1 MNERKLEHG
10 SRINTAG
17 ERSARASTLGRHS
30 KYCGHSD
37 GWPLFGR
44 LSQMRGETVLRDQKI
59 EVEYWRGHQHP
70 FIPLGGPCYGAI
82 PTQTKKSSS
91 DASWGD
97 APRHESR
104 MCSSS
109 QQNFGRLLSHAEPNY
124 SGCCAT
130 FGPGGSLKG
139 SRTFLAN
146 GRNKYFA
153 IIARDGV
160 SRPFDVTQSA
170 CLPGI
175 AFRAWRPRRTGWA
188 LGTRR
193 S

>member
-1 MNERKLEHG
+1 
-10 SRINTAG
+10 
-17 ERSARASTLGRHS
+17 
-30 KYCGHSD
+30 
-37 GWPLFGR
+37 
-44 LSQMRGETVLRDQKI
+44 MRGETVLRDQKT
-59 EVEYWRGHQHP
+59 RGRVLAWSSA
-70 FIPLGGPCYGAI
+70 PLYTVGW
-82 PTQTKKSSS
+82 TLLRRDT
-91 DASWGD
+91 DADKEEFKRRQLGRCS
-97 APRHESR
+97 PRHESR

-130 FGPGGSLKG
+130 FGPGGPLKG

-153 IIARDGV
+153 LIARDGV

-175 AFRAWRPRRTGWA
+175 AFRAWRPRRT
-188 LGTRR
+188 
-193 S
+193 

>member
-1 MNERKLEHG
+1 MSEVPERVHLAATASIAATPMVGRCLAGSLKCAAKL
-10 SRINTAG
+10 SCAIKK
-17 ERSARASTLGRHS
+17 L
-30 KYCGHSD
+30 
-37 GWPLFGR
+37 
-44 LSQMRGETVLRDQKI
+44 

-70 FIPLGGPCYGAI
+70 FIPLGGACYGAI

-153 IIARDGV
+153 IIASDSI

-170 CLPGI
+170 CLPRI
-175 AFRAWRPRRTGWA
+175 AFRA
-188 LGTRR
+188 
-193 S
+193 